1 MPLIKFTQD
10 HCGHLAGAEIR
21 LEHQLANT
29 LVKEGVAELVGATPF
44 VKAVEKP
51 KEEAKPTKTAKP
63 KKS

>member
-21 LEHQLANT
+21 LEYQLANT

-44 VKAVEKP
+44 VKKEAP